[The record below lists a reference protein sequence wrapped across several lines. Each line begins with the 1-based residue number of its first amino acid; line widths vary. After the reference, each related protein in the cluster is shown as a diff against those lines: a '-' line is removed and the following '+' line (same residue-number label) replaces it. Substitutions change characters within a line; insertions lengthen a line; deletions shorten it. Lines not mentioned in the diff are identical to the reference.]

1 MSIIVGVPGKQ
12 IKPHVD
18 PASHRIR
25 NHRLVRFRC
34 FGTLPRW
41 SSNVLRCGDAT
52 ENEEGSSQK
61 RETDCKELQLFDG
74 LEGKCKLFFL
84 VFVCSGGKEE
94 DFLRGSF
101 LLQ

>member
-1 MSIIVGVPGKQ
+1 MPQKTKKGG
-12 IKPHVD
+12 
-18 PASHRIR
+18 
-25 NHRLVRFRC
+25 
-34 FGTLPRW
+34 
-41 SSNVLRCGDAT
+41 
-52 ENEEGSSQK
+52 SQK

-94 DFLRGSF
+94 DFLRDSF